1 MGEPESLSA
10 VLLERLGVTDAAR
23 AEAGADAR
31 RLDDRLEGMLGAAR
45 ARWPSLSLGASD
57 FVAYL
62 AERVEPSNRGDAAA
76 AIREIDAALS
86 RLRAEDLFLACA
98 CAGGDAGAIAAFEA
112 AFFADADGA
121 LARVGTRG
129 AAIDDVKQT
138 LRSKLFVGEPGAR
151 PKIAEYSGRGDL
163 KSWFRVVAVRQAI
176 SGARKTRREVGLDEE
191 MAEAVPGA
199 SSDPELVYLRAK
211 YRAEFQDAFRGA
223 IDALSVQERN
233 LLRHHYIDR
242 LSIDR
247 IGAIYRIHRMTAAR
261 RLTAIREKL
270 VESTR
275 RRLADHLALDTAE
288 LASVLRLVQSDADVT
303 LRRYLGEKAS

>member
-1 MGEPESLSA
+1 MDEPEPLSA
-10 VLLERLGVTDAAR
+10 VLLGRIRAAG
-23 AEAGADAR
+23 AGAGLEAADAR
-31 RLDDRLEGMLGAAR
+31 GLDARLDAMLGAAR
-45 ARWPSLSLGASD
+45 ARWPSLSIGAAD

-62 AERVEPSNRGDAAA
+62 AERVELVDGAAA
-76 AIREIDAALS
+76 RGIDAALAK
-86 RLRAEDLFLACA
+86 LRAEDLFLACA
-98 CAGGDAGAIAAFEA
+98 CAAGDPGAIAAFEA
-112 AFFADADGA
+112 AYITDADGV
-121 LARVGTRG
+121 LARLTARG
-129 AAIDDVKQT
+129 ASMDDVKQT

-199 SSDPELVYLRAK
+199 SSDPELAYLRAK

-223 IDALSVQERN
+223 IDALSAQERN
-233 LLRHHYIDR
+233 FLRHHYLDR

-247 IGAIYRIHRMTAAR
+247 IGVIYRIHRMTAAR

-275 RRLADHLALDTAE
+275 RRLAEHLKLDTAE